1 MGVVIKGHW
10 LLQDPLVNGYSAL
23 EAYLPSQRIARSPLL
38 AARRGLSV
46 GVEASAIAARFRRA
60 SARGRSAPPAPR
72 ESRGYGPRHMAVSL
86 AAYAL
91 IAGQEATRYWL
102 SRQRWNRATLLT
114 TTAYGSRAV
123 ISA

>member
-1 MGVVIKGHW
+1 MRDQGG
-10 LLQDPLVNGYSAL
+10 PLVDD
-23 EAYLPSQRIARSPLL
+23 PSRQLLGSL
-38 AARRGLSV
+38 AAT
-46 GVEASAIAARFRRA
+46 A
-60 SARGRSAPPAPR
+60 
-72 ESRGYGPRHMAVSL
+72 RHMAVSL

-114 TTAYGSRAV
+114 TTAYGSRAI